1 MVELTCFPLAGNK
14 VDIAEMVGVHYCSF
28 GIQLLQDR
36 TGDVVSAMEKELGKN
51 ALDINHKILRL
62 WLQGKGR
69 QPVTWD
75 TLIAVLQDIG
85 LNCLAKD
92 IETCYYGKHCT

>member
-1 MVELTCFPLAGNK
+1 MVELTCFPLADSK
-14 VDIAEMVGVHYCSF
+14 VDIAERVGVHYSTF

-36 TGDVVSAMEKELGKN
+36 TGDKVRAIEKELGKN
-51 ALDINHKILRL
+51 ALDINHEILRL

-85 LNCLAKD
+85 LIDLAKAIKD
-92 IETCYYGKHCT
+92 AKHCT